1 MSPSPPSWRLG
12 LIGLAAVVVAGATAC
27 NTSPADPAFQ
37 IDTTPTSLPDT
48 SGPPSDVWRP
58 SPGTTW
64 QWQLTGTIATSVDAE
79 MFDVDLFEVP
89 KSTVDELHER
99 GRIAVCYVSAGSW
112 EGFRPDAAAF
122 PESVLGRDNGWPEER
137 WLDIRQ
143 LDVIGPIMEARLD
156 LCRDKGFDGVEADNV
171 DGYVNNTG
179 FPLTAED
186 QLIFNAFLADAAHAR
201 GLSIGLKNDVE
212 QAAVLEPLFDWA
224 INEECVRFRECE
236 LLLPFIEA
244 GKAVFH
250 VEYGVE
256 VSEFCPLTVG
266 LGFSSMLKL
275 PRLDEWREYCP
286 TTGGE

>member
-1 MSPSPPSWRLG
+1 
-12 LIGLAAVVVAGATAC
+12 
-27 NTSPADPAFQ
+27 
-37 IDTTPTSLPDT
+37 
-48 SGPPSDVWRP
+48 
-58 SPGTTW
+58 
-64 QWQLTGTIATSVDAE
+64 
-79 MFDVDLFEVP
+79 
-89 KSTVDELHER
+89 
-99 GRIAVCYVSAGSW
+99 
-112 EGFRPDAAAF
+112 
-122 PESVLGRDNGWPEER
+122 
-137 WLDIRQ
+137 
-143 LDVIGPIMEARLD
+143 MEARLD

-186 QLIFNAFLADAAHAR
+186 QLIFNTFLADAAHAR